1 MTAQQQVDAR
11 SPIITFYRSLQVLVR
26 GGALSLSSLRVLI
39 DTQISRRALVL
50 ASGFVLSCKNASSS
64 SSKGAF
70 IFAVYAPH
78 GCKDVI
84 INKLSANKLAR
95 ATQHHHQRG
104 TTDTISSSYMER
116 SCWAESVPPK
126 SKVRVCIYIVAPPP
140 PASLFPLF

>member
-1 MTAQQQVDAR
+1 MHDGAAA
-11 SPIITFYRSLQVLVR
+11 SGRSLTNHYFLSLS
-26 GGALSLSSLRVLI
+26 ASISTWWSTLSLSSLRVLI

-50 ASGFVLSCKNASSS
+50 ASGFVLSCKNASS

-104 TTDTISSSYMER
+104 HHRHHQLVVYGEKLLGRIS
-116 SCWAESVPPK
+116 AAQKQSVC
-126 SKVRVCIYIVAPPP
+126 VNIYIK
-140 PASLFPLF
+140 